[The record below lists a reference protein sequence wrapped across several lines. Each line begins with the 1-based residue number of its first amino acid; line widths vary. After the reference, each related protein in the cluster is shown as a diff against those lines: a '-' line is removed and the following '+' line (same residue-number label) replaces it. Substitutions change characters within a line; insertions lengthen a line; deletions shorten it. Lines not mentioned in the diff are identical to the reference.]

1 MAATRSRKEHMVNLT
16 IGPCHVHD
24 DEKDA
29 EVMRSD
35 HVPPDAERHTHS
47 PDRSMTIDDHSCTTF
62 RGMRGLSQWSP
73 SLEIHP

>member
-1 MAATRSRKEHMVNLT
+1 MAATRSRKEYMVNLT
-16 IGPCHVHD
+16 IGPTHMD
-24 DEKDA
+24 DETDA
-29 EVMRSD
+29 GLMRSD

-62 RGMRGLSQWSP
+62 RGMRALSQWSP

>member
-16 IGPCHVHD
+16 QGPTHMD

-29 EVMRSD
+29 GLMRSG

-47 PDRSMTIDDHSCTTF
+47 PDRSMTIGDHSCTTF
-62 RGMRGLSQWSP
+62 RGMRGLSHWSP